1 MKFKFLLIILALCGI
16 AISGFGQTSSATVKI
31 YFIRHG
37 EKPDKG
43 DNLNC
48 QGENRALQLPAVI
61 KAKIGVPNFTFIPT
75 VASGTSTKQSRM
87 FQTITPTAVKY
98 NLTLNSSHGEKDSL
112 QTATDLK
119 TRKGTV
125 LVVWEHSAIASIVRA
140 LGVAGFDKKWKGE
153 DFDSIWIV
161 TITNGVATFSKD
173 KEGLNPSD
181 KCSF

>member
-1 MKFKFLLIILALCGI
+1 
-16 AISGFGQTSSATVKI
+16 
-31 YFIRHG
+31 
-37 EKPDKG
+37 
-43 DNLNC
+43 
-48 QGENRALQLPAVI
+48 
-61 KAKIGVPNFTFIPT
+61 
-75 VASGTSTKQSRM
+75 M

-112 QTATDLK
+112 QTAADLK

-140 LGVAGFDKKWKGE
+140 LGVVGFDKKWKGD

-173 KEGLNPSD
+173 KEGLIPSD